1 MKTLTI
7 KIDYNDFFFVQD
19 ILRASGTW
27 NKEDKSWTVDAEK
40 LYANTYGAKSP
51 IIKGAAKI
59 FEGIAEKSVWDEIVA
74 NNGKIAEQQ
83 SIGKAAEKSA
93 AIADQS
99 KMIAEKIA
107 ELGEERIKADL
118 LDALTGYSERAK
130 QVLNGEV
137 LMTSAEKN
145 QFLTYAK

>member
-1 MKTLTI
+1 MPTITI

-27 NKEDKSWTVDAEK
+27 NKKEKSWTVDAEK

-51 IIKGAAKI
+51 IINGAAKI
-59 FEGIAEKSVWDEIVA
+59 FEGIIEKSVWDKVVA
-74 NNGKIAEQQ
+74 NEGQIVEQAAAQQAED
-83 SIGKAAEKSA
+83 KAT

-107 ELGEERIKADL
+107 EFGEKRIDADL
-118 LDALTGYSERAK
+118 LDALVGYKERAK
-130 QVLNGEV
+130 QVMNGEV

-145 QFLTYAK
+145 QFLTYAQ